1 MSCVRVLNFQS
12 YFVSWETER
21 SLSKEKELDSKTGT
35 MGIMVGKKTIC
46 TRQISRY
53 FLLLVLCNI
62 Y

>member
-21 SLSKEKELDSKTGT
+21 SLSKEKEIDSKTGT
-35 MGIMVGKKTIC
+35 MGKWLGRKLFAHDRFLDT
-46 TRQISRY
+46 